1 VQLANGTKQT
11 EAPSGNF
18 WPGPM
23 YNVPNTRYVVKTIPL
38 QNTWIKADWMR
49 AGSSPHATF
58 AGEQVMDELARAAG
72 IDTVAFR
79 RQNVTQG
86 EMKDRMLAVLDAV
99 IQAAGGWTPQVGPAK
114 PAAGNVVTGRGIAWS
129 NVYGPSIQTA
139 AIADVEVNKKTG
151 KLTVKHI
158 YMAMSSGMSVNP
170 GLVENQLV
178 GGVTQITSRVL
189 VEAMRYSK
197 TNVVSTDF
205 VSYPILRFRDAPLVT
220 PIVVQRMDLTPQGVG
235 EPTTIAAPAAIANA
249 FYDATGARLRQAPFT
264 PARVRAALAGK

>member
-1 VQLANGTKQT
+1 
-11 EAPSGNF
+11 
-18 WPGPM
+18 M
-23 YNVPNTRYVVKTIPL
+23 YNVPNTRYVVKTVPL
-38 QNTWIKADWMR
+38 QGNWIKADWMR

-58 AGEQVMDELARAAG
+58 AAEQVIDELARTAG

-86 EMKDRMLAVLDAV
+86 AMKDRLLAVLDAV
-99 IQAAGGWTPQVGPAK
+99 TQAAGWKPQVGPAK

-129 NVYGPSIQTA
+129 NVYGPSIQVA

-151 KLTVKHI
+151 KITVKHI
-158 YMAMSSGMSVNP
+158 YAAMSAGMSVNP

-189 VEAMRYSK
+189 VEEMRFSK
-197 TNVVSTDF
+197 SNVVSSDF
-205 VSYPILRFRDAPLVT
+205 ATYPILRFKDAPNVT
-220 PIVVQRMDLTPQGVG
+220 PIVVQRMDVQPQGVG

-249 FYDATGARLRQAPFT
+249 FYDATGVRLRQAPLT
-264 PARVRAALAGK
+264 PGRVRAALKAAGVA